1 MNFIKMKKFFIVC
14 FATLGIIVIVF
25 IVNIGS
31 DQLSIT
37 ESNVRTQ
44 LEQMYD
50 AEVAEV
56 KKNKDVY
63 EAIIAKS
70 GQVYLVEMNASTGD
84 VNSLEHTDEFIIQEV
99 PLEPLG
105 TYEEIEND
113 YKENSKTFKDST
125 KVEIVESHIIS
136 SNGTTK
142 LVIIEK
148 PKGTSSNI
156 KVVENPNIAEKKNSK
171 QTSVAKDTKAEEKPM
186 KEVFKDAI
194 KGVLATENTK
204 TVEIGKEET
213 KKDLKTEVTNKTEVP
228 KTEAAKAEVSKTDSS
243 KADTSKTETSKTDLE
258 KSEPAITK
266 PIRTE
271 AEKSETSK
279 SETTVKTET
288 SKTEPSKTV
297 VQQKPESNE
306 VTTVTKTEEKK
317 TEVTEKPV
325 TVLITV
331 DEALKIANQQLKG
344 IVESNSF
351 VKTNEGGY
359 YLIVMTASKTE
370 ETKDANAKDKKT
382 KATIQVHAISGKIL
396 SVTWE

>member
-1 MNFIKMKKFFIVC
+1 MKFMKMKKFFIVC

-31 DQLSIT
+31 DQLPIT
-37 ESNVRTQ
+37 ENNVRTQ

-56 KKNKDVY
+56 KKNEDVY

-99 PLEPLG
+99 PLEPSV

-113 YKENSKTFKDST
+113 HKENSKTLKDST

-204 TVEIGKEET
+204 TVEIVKEET

-228 KTEAAKAEVSKTDSS
+228 KTETAKAEVSKTDSS
-243 KADTSKTETSKTDLE
+243 KTEASKSDLE
-258 KSEPAITK
+258 KSEQATTK

-279 SETTVKTET
+279 SETTVKTEV

-297 VQQKPESNE
+297 VQQKPETNE
-306 VTTVTKTEEKK
+306 VTVTKTEEKK

>member
-1 MNFIKMKKFFIVC
+1 MKFMKMKKFFIVC

-31 DQLSIT
+31 DQLPIT
-37 ESNVRTQ
+37 ENNVRTQ

-56 KKNKDVY
+56 KKNEDVY

-99 PLEPLG
+99 PLEPSV

-113 YKENSKTFKDST
+113 HKENSKTLKDST

-204 TVEIGKEET
+204 TVEIVKEET

-228 KTEAAKAEVSKTDSS
+228 KTETAKAEVSKTDSS
-243 KADTSKTETSKTDLE
+243 KTEASKSDLE
-258 KSEPAITK
+258 KSEQATTK

-279 SETTVKTET
+279 SETTVKTEV

-297 VQQKPESNE
+297 VQQKTETNE
-306 VTTVTKTEEKK
+306 VTVTKTEEKK

>member
-1 MNFIKMKKFFIVC
+1 MKFMKMKKFFIVC
-14 FATLGIIVIVF
+14 FATLGIIVIVY

-31 DQLSIT
+31 DQLPIT
-37 ESNVRTQ
+37 ENNVRTQ

-56 KKNKDVY
+56 KKNEDVY

-70 GQVYLVEMNASTGD
+70 GQVYLVEMNASTGH

-99 PLEPLG
+99 PLEPSV

-113 YKENSKTFKDST
+113 HKENSKTLKDST

-204 TVEIGKEET
+204 TVEIVKEET

-228 KTEAAKAEVSKTDSS
+228 KTETAKAEVSKTDSS
-243 KADTSKTETSKTDLE
+243 KTDTSKTEASKSDLE
-258 KSEPAITK
+258 KSEQATNK
-266 PIRTE
+266 PLRTE
-271 AEKSETSK
+271 ADKSETSK
-279 SETTVKTET
+279 SETTVKTEV
-288 SKTEPSKTV
+288 SKTETSKTV
-297 VQQKPESNE
+297 VQQKPETNE
-306 VTTVTKTEEKK
+306 VTVTKTEEKK

-370 ETKDANAKDKKT
+370 ETKDTNAKDKKT

>member
-1 MNFIKMKKFFIVC
+1 MKFMKMKKFFIVC
-14 FATLGIIVIVF
+14 FATMGIIVIVF

-31 DQLSIT
+31 DQLPIT
-37 ESNVRTQ
+37 ENNVRTQ

-56 KKNKDVY
+56 KKNEDVY

-99 PLEPLG
+99 PLEPSV

-113 YKENSKTFKDST
+113 HKENSKTLKDST
-125 KVEIVESHIIS
+125 KIEIVESHIIS

-204 TVEIGKEET
+204 TVEIVKEET

-228 KTEAAKAEVSKTDSS
+228 KTETAKAEVSKTDSS
-243 KADTSKTETSKTDLE
+243 KTEASKSDLE
-258 KSEPAITK
+258 KSEQATTK

-279 SETTVKTET
+279 SETTVKTEV

-297 VQQKPESNE
+297 VQQKTETNE
-306 VTTVTKTEEKK
+306 VTVTKTEEKK

-382 KATIQVHAISGKIL
+382 KSTIQVHAISGKIL